1 MTETGITPRGET
13 FFLNLRFL
21 LIVCV
26 FVGNAIEPLMGRI
39 GGMAWLYTWIFTFH
53 MPLFVFV
60 TGYFAKANLLGEAGR
75 KVLLQIGLQY
85 VIFQSLYSLLDAAV
99 FHVNGIHRSFFAPYL
114 LLWFLASHLGW
125 RLIQLMLRKWP
136 ALHQLAFSIALAVL
150 AGYLPVDGS
159 WLSLSRTFVYLP
171 FFIAGYHFSFER
183 MERLL
188 TRKVRLA
195 AIALSLAWFGLIAL
209 GGADI
214 APGWLYGSMT
224 YGQLGHPEW
233 YAGVFRLLLYPLQLF
248 AGIVFWGFVPA
259 KKSKVTEMGRHT
271 LYVFLLHGFIVRLA
285 AVSPL
290 YAAVRSLPAALGV
303 VAGAVALTWL
313 LTRRWVRMCSSPLI
327 EPPVSWLLKLERRAF
342 RQVGATGKHS

>member
-1 MTETGITPRGET
+1 M
-13 FFLNLRFL
+13 
-21 LIVCV
+21 
-26 FVGNAIEPLMGRI
+26 
-39 GGMAWLYTWIFTFH
+39 
-53 MPLFVFV
+53 
-60 TGYFAKANLLGEAGR
+60 
-75 KVLLQIGLQY
+75 
-85 VIFQSLYSLLDAAV
+85 
-99 FHVNGIHRSFFAPYL
+99 
-114 LLWFLASHLGW
+114 
-125 RLIQLMLRKWP
+125 QLMLRKWP

-259 KKSKVTEMGRHT
+259 KRAKSPRWDAIPSTYSCCTDLSSAWLRFPRFMPPCG
-271 LYVFLLHGFIVRLA
+271 A
-285 AVSPL
+285 C
-290 YAAVRSLPAALGV
+290 LPPSAS
-303 VAGAVALTWL
+303 W
-313 LTRRWVRMCSSPLI
+313 P
-327 EPPVSWLLKLERRAF
+327 EPWR
-342 RQVGATGKHS
+342 